1 MTNIVEAEVRKGD
14 IMESKFEIG
23 IIGMGYVGSTLYKA
37 FTTLNPGQFQIK
49 CMDKDSNKAKINKLT
64 EEFVNVDILFICVGT
79 PEGKTHEV
87 ERTLDWIGFLTWAIL
102 QQKRKLKY
110 VIIKSTVPIGFC
122 RKQQNRS
129 GAFKILYNPEFL
141 REGSAYSDFV
151 LPSRIVIGK
160 ENENDSIEDS
170 VSLFFRTYTLNA
182 PCIIET
188 TYENAELNKLANN
201 AFLVMKLNFI
211 NSLAEYADSNKYINI
226 KEVSKF
232 LQYDKRIGDGHLNP
246 GPGIGGPCLLKD
258 TKMLIRSMYEKNPR
272 SSFFDSLTF
281 INDSH
286 LNYITKCID
295 ELCLGNKITIFG
307 LSFKAG
313 ISDIRNSPSVYIIEK
328 LIELDYIII
337 VNDPQAR
344 LNNSKV
350 FQYDDP
356 YIACGG
362 ADIVVILTEHEM
374 YEGLDFEKIA
384 VEMKGNII
392 YDTRNIL
399 NKEKVEKN
407 TGLELVE
414 LGNV

>member
-1 MTNIVEAEVRKGD
+1 
-14 IMESKFEIG
+14 MESKFEIG

-87 ERTLDWIGFLTWAIL
+87 ERTLDWINFLTWSIL
-102 QQKRKLKY
+102 LQKRKFKY

-122 RKQQNRS
+122 RRQQNRIK
-129 GAFKILYNPEFL
+129 AYKILYNPEFL

-232 LQYDKRIGDGHLNP
+232 LQYDKRIGDGHLNS
-246 GPGIGGPCLLKD
+246 GPGVGGPCLIKD
-258 TKMLIRSMYEKNPR
+258 TGMLEKTMWMQGLN
-272 SSFFDSLTF
+272 SSIFDNLLRF
-281 INDSH
+281 NDRH
-286 LNYITKCID
+286 LEYIISRIKK
-295 ELCLGNKITIFG
+295 LCLGKRITIFG

-313 ISDIRNSPSVYIIEK
+313 ISDIRNSPSVYIIEE
-328 LIELDYIII
+328 LIKLDYIII

-362 ADIVVILTEHEM
+362 ADIVVILTEWEM
-374 YEGLDFEKIA
+374 YERLDFKRIA
-384 VEMKGNII
+384 IEMKGNII

-399 NKEKVEKN
+399 DKEKVEKN
-407 TGLELVE
+407 TGLELMG